1 MLPASARFYRR
12 RAVCPRFWITPVR
25 CSAAVTGKRISGIGR
40 KPPTTKNNNANVSAQ
55 RSRGKISTI
64 TATFNKLLVSKGRE
78 ATLPEIINAFIKQ
91 YKEFKNIHT
100 VKLTTASPL
109 SEELKNAIVGRVK
122 ATSEMQNIELETI
135 VDEKLIGGFTLQAGD
150 KLIDASIAYDLREIA
165 KQFDNNDFIYKVR

>member
-1 MLPASARFYRR
+1 MQNPRLAYRYAKSLLDIANEKGQLEEIYKDVLLLQAIIKGNR
-12 RAVCPRFWITPVR
+12 DFVNLLRSPIISPDKKEKIIEE
-25 CSAAVTGKRISGIGR
+25 VTK
-40 KPPTTKNNNANVSAQ
+40 
-55 RSRGKISTI
+55 GKISTI

-135 VDEKLIGGFTLQAGD
+135 VDEKLQ
-150 KLIDASIAYDLREIA
+150 KL
-165 KQFDNNDFIYKVR
+165 YKLYLLLL